1 MCIAFSQKTQQDI
14 SNPNDNLTPDLD
26 RSIFRWNDLPGEIKN
41 TIYGYS
47 LSVGGPFE
55 IKARKG
61 RKGRWHNYKAVH
73 SGHSPFNPNLVLLN
87 KKAKNEATPLLYRGK
102 HYQFVDNNAFIA
114 FFHRLRIKYFKYIEH
129 IALPKARTRREES
142 DVRAANRML
151 ARCGPTLKS
160 ITFNIGW
167 ERLEGRGTQGPVEDL
182 LVFVSHLAKPV
193 IKALGR
199 TWQQRD
205 APVVRLS
212 DGCISELVR
221 WKLDGDCPDNADVQK
236 TAEEMQYQVCK
247 LLLSVCEPG
256 GRSL

>member
-1 MCIAFSQKTQQDI
+1 M
-14 SNPNDNLTPDLD
+14 D

-41 TIYGYS
+41 TVYGYS
-47 LSVGGPFE
+47 LSFDGPFE
-55 IKARKG
+55 IKVRKG

-73 SGHSPFNPNLVLLN
+73 SEHSTFNPNLVLLN
-87 KKAKNEATPLLYRGK
+87 KQTKNEARPLLYRGK
-102 HYQFVDNNAFIA
+102 HYHFVDNNAFIA
-114 FFHRLRIKYFKYIEH
+114 FFRRLRIKYFRYIEH
-129 IALPKARTRREES
+129 IALPKARTRREGS
-142 DVRAANRML
+142 DVRAAYRML

-167 ERLEGRGTQGPVEDL
+167 QRLEGRGTGGPVEDL

-199 TWQQRD
+199 NWQQRD

-221 WKLDGDCPDNADVQK
+221 WKLDGDCSDNADVQK
-236 TAEEMQYQVCK
+236 TAEEMQDQVCK
-247 LLLSVCEPG
+247 LLLSICDLGP
-256 GRSL
+256 RSL